1 MFRSF
6 SLLSF
11 YVFAL
16 SVTAVFAANPNGYYN
31 SLDGKSTQN
40 LKNATYAVI
49 NPHTQLTYNSL
60 WTHFKQT
67 DIHAYPN
74 QDQWW
79 DMYSDIIFYV
89 RNGSAG
95 LNREHSFPKSWWG
108 GSQIPPYTDINH
120 LYPSES
126 AANLAKSN
134 YPLGEVNIST
144 FDNGVSKVGYPVSGQ
159 GGGASRVFEP
169 ADEYKGDF
177 ARTYFYMVTCY
188 QNLTWKYLYMLQSNP
203 YPTLQPW
210 AYEMLLKWHREDPVS
225 QKEIDRNEAVYKIQN
240 NRNPFIDF
248 PELAEYIWG
257 NKVGQIFRV
266 DGDEPVGDPTLITP
280 TQGSALDFSEVAL
293 GSSQTLNLFFSG
305 KNLRGDITITPYGT
319 DKAMFTPAVKTIP
332 SSLVN
337 SADGYQLSIKY
348 TPTSLGNHTAQILIS
363 DGGLIGSFGVVLTG
377 ECLPVPVL
385 TAPVALNPQNVT
397 DTGYRAVWEVPGEVV
412 DYYIVTRSVYDNG
425 NVSTNEYIAEENYYD
440 FDDLSLG
447 TMQTYFVQSVRLG
460 YKSPDSNV
468 ITVYPGGITGV
479 DAGKGLGIIN
489 IDGGVHFIC
498 DEPHSNGVVY
508 NMQGQ
513 IIRQIETINNGDEIL
528 LPYGSYIIKTKEAGK
543 PIKVLIK

>member
-177 ARTYFYMVTCY
+177 ARTYFYMVT
-188 QNLTWKYLYMLQSNP
+188 
-203 YPTLQPW
+203 
-210 AYEMLLKWHREDPVS
+210 
-225 QKEIDRNEAVYKIQN
+225 
-240 NRNPFIDF
+240 
-248 PELAEYIWG
+248 
-257 NKVGQIFRV
+257 
-266 DGDEPVGDPTLITP
+266 
-280 TQGSALDFSEVAL
+280 
-293 GSSQTLNLFFSG
+293 
-305 KNLRGDITITPYGT
+305 
-319 DKAMFTPAVKTIP
+319 
-332 SSLVN
+332 
-337 SADGYQLSIKY
+337 
-348 TPTSLGNHTAQILIS
+348 
-363 DGGLIGSFGVVLTG
+363 
-377 ECLPVPVL
+377 
-385 TAPVALNPQNVT
+385 
-397 DTGYRAVWEVPGEVV
+397 
-412 DYYIVTRSVYDNG
+412 
-425 NVSTNEYIAEENYYD
+425 
-440 FDDLSLG
+440 
-447 TMQTYFVQSVRLG
+447 
-460 YKSPDSNV
+460 
-468 ITVYPGGITGV
+468 
-479 DAGKGLGIIN
+479 
-489 IDGGVHFIC
+489 
-498 DEPHSNGVVY
+498 
-508 NMQGQ
+508 
-513 IIRQIETINNGDEIL
+513 
-528 LPYGSYIIKTKEAGK
+528 
-543 PIKVLIK
+543 